1 MFSITDST
9 PGRTAQIEGR
19 SCLFFS
25 GFAYLG
31 MHVSHA
37 FRDLLAEGLERYG
50 SVYPSSRIGNLQL
63 RLYEELEHALAAQ
76 LHQQSAA
83 CFSSGY
89 LAAQAA
95 VTYAVSKGEALY
107 SPGAHPAI
115 RYPGA
120 QIPAGSWAAWI
131 DTVVDMVNLGE
142 DHQYV
147 IIADAVNPLTATIND
162 FSALKGL
169 KRKTF
174 VLIDDSHGLGILG
187 PEGEGIISLLPANE
201 GIRYLITASLAKA
214 YSLEG
219 GMVAGHAGDIAAI
232 RKLPLFTAS
241 TTMIPAYAHAFLKA
255 QSAFANARKRLQKNI
270 LTMEG
275 LTAGIAAISHQP
287 SLPVFVLE
295 DREEDVNEYLLGR
308 DTIISS
314 FAYPDPQGP
323 KIHRVVLSALHTRAD
338 IEILMVQLVQFYTQL

>member
-19 SCLFFS
+19 TCLFFS

-31 MHVSHA
+31 MHVSHT
-37 FRDLLAEGLERYG
+37 FRDMLAEGLARFG

-63 RLYEELEHALAAQ
+63 RLYEELEHSLAAQ
-76 LHQQSAA
+76 LHQQSAV

-115 RYPGA
+115 RFPGA
-120 QIPAGSWAAWI
+120 QAPAGSWASWME
-131 DTVVDMVNLGE
+131 TVVEKINKGE

-147 IIADAVNPLTATIND
+147 IVADAVNPLTAIIND
-162 FSALKGL
+162 FSALKAL
-169 KRKTF
+169 QRKTL
-174 VLIDDSHGLGILG
+174 VLVDDSHGLGVLG

-201 GIRYLITASLAKA
+201 AIHYLITASLAKA

-219 GMVAGHAGDIAAI
+219 GMVAGHAADIAAI

-241 TTMIPAYAHAFLKA
+241 TAMVPAYAYAFLQA
-255 QSAFANARKRLQKNI
+255 QSSFANARKRLQKNI

-287 SLPVFVLE
+287 GLPVFVLE

-308 DTIISS
+308 DVLISS

-323 KIHRVVLSALHTRAD
+323 KVHRAVLSALHTRAD

>member
-9 PGRTAQIEGR
+9 PGRTAQIDGR
-19 SCLFFS
+19 NCLFFS

-31 MHVSHA
+31 MHVSHS

-63 RLYEELEHALAAQ
+63 RLYEETEHALAAH

-95 VTYAVSKGEALY
+95 ATYAAGKGETLY

-120 QIPAGSWAAWI
+120 QVPAGSWADWTSAV
-131 DTVVDMVNLGE
+131 TDMVNLGN

-147 IIADAVNPLTATIND
+147 IVADAVNPLTATIND
-162 FSALKGL
+162 FSAFKALR
-169 KRKTF
+169 RKTM
-174 VLIDDSHGLGILG
+174 VLVDDSHGLGVLG
-187 PEGEGIISLLPANE
+187 PEGEGIISLLPANDN
-201 GIRYLITASLAKA
+201 IRYLLTASLAKA

-219 GMVAGHAGDIAAI
+219 GIVAGHAADIAAI

-241 TTMIPAYAHAFLKA
+241 TAMIPAYAHAFL
-255 QSAFANARKRLQKNI
+255 QSQQAFATARKRLQKNI

-275 LTAGIAAISHQP
+275 LTEGIAAISHQA
-287 SLPVFVLE
+287 SLPMFLLE
-295 DREEDVNEYLLGR
+295 DREEDVNEYLLSR
-308 DTIISS
+308 DTVISS
-314 FAYPDPQGP
+314 FAYPDPAGP

-338 IEILMVQLVQFYTQL
+338 IEILMMQLVQFYTRL

>member
-19 SCLFFS
+19 TCLFFS

-31 MHVSHA
+31 MHVSHT
-37 FRDLLAEGLERYG
+37 FRDQLAEGLARFG

-63 RLYEELEHALAAQ
+63 RLYEELEHALAAH

-95 VTYAVSKGEALY
+95 VTYAVSKGEVLY

-120 QIPAGSWAAWI
+120 QVPSCSWASWMDA
-131 DTVVDMVNLGE
+131 VVEKINKGE

-147 IIADAVNPLTATIND
+147 IVADAVNPLTAAIND
-162 FSALKGL
+162 FSALKTL
-169 KRKTF
+169 QRKTL
-174 VLIDDSHGLGILG
+174 VVVDDSHGLGVLG
-187 PEGEGIISLLPANE
+187 PEGEGIISLLPAN
-201 GIRYLITASLAKA
+201 GAIHYLITASLAKA

-219 GMVAGHAGDIAAI
+219 GMVAGHAADIAAI
-232 RKLPLFTAS
+232 RRLPMFTAS
-241 TTMIPAYAHAFLKA
+241 TAMIPAYAYAFLQA
-255 QSAFANARKRLQKNI
+255 QSSFANARKRLQKNI

-275 LTAGIAAISHQP
+275 LAEGIAAISHQP
-287 SLPVFVLE
+287 GLPVFVLE

-323 KIHRVVLSALHTRAD
+323 KIHRAVLSALHTRAD